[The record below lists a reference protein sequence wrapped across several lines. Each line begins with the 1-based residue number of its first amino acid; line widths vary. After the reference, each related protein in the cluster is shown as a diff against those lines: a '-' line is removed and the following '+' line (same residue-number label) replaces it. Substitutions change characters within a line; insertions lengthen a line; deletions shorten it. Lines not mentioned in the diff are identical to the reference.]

1 MFTNT
6 CTHIRVGKVFIYIR
20 PFCKSYFF
28 FIAHFFV
35 GVKKKHFVSDKQTM
49 ASPIYKVFVAVG
61 LICILH
67 AAYSAAQHRTYLRL
81 TKTEFLALPLDI
93 AIQVREK
100 EDG

>member
-1 MFTNT
+1 
-6 CTHIRVGKVFIYIR
+6 
-20 PFCKSYFF
+20 
-28 FIAHFFV
+28 
-35 GVKKKHFVSDKQTM
+35 M